1 MLFNSFEFLGFLTIT
16 YTLYRLLPWP
26 QQNWLLLAASYV
38 FYAWWDVRFLFLIA
52 IATAVDFCCGLLI
65 ETGNLSPGKRR
76 LVSAYLILAAFLF
89 ATLQWSA
96 VSWTSGLSIQLGQLL
111 PNTLVSWWVLGI
123 TVTAVV
129 VLNGLFPRVTQLSE
143 SQRRNG
149 FLWLSLCSNLA
160 ILGFFKYYNF
170 FADSLTSA
178 LGGLGVPAGVLHL
191 NIVLPVGISFYT
203 FRTMS
208 YGIDVWRGKL
218 AAEPDFPRYALFL
231 SFFPSL
237 LAGPIDRAGYLLP
250 QLAQD
255 RRLSFQQTSRGLFLI
270 LLGLFKKVAIANGVA
285 TSVNTIYQTTG
296 VVSWLD
302 VVAAT
307 LLYTVQIYCDFSGYS
322 DIARGIAKLFGF
334 DLVVNFNLPYFSKDP
349 SEFWRRW
356 HISLSTWLRDYLY
369 IPLGGNRKGNLRTYL
384 NLMTTMVLGGLWH
397 GATWNF
403 VLWGFY
409 QGALLCLYRLISV
422 LRGGE
427 STAQPRQKSTGAKGS
442 RPHPTRLGHIKGLV
456 AMAIFLALTCYGW
469 LLFGVTSLPKIAQFT
484 QVLLTGAGAFALT
497 MPKPGLAAL
506 LGIPLLVIYEV
517 MEYRFGKPQFYL
529 KLPAPMRGALY
540 AALIFIV
547 LMGGSNAPAQFIYS
561 QF

>member
-1 MLFNSFEFLGFLTIT
+1 MLFNSFEFLIFLLVT
-16 YTLYRLLPWP
+16 YTLYRLLPW
-26 QQNWLLLAASYV
+26 QRQNWLLLGASYV

-65 ETGNLSPGKRR
+65 ETADLSPGKRR
-76 LVSAYLILAAFLF
+76 LVSTYLILAAFLF
-89 ATLQWSA
+89 VTLRWSA
-96 VSWTSGLSIQLGQLL
+96 VSWNNGLSIQLAQLL
-111 PNTLVSWWVLGI
+111 PNTLVGWSALPATLGI
-123 TVTAVV
+123 LA
-129 VLNGLFPRVTQLSE
+129 VLNGLFPGVTQLTE

-149 FLWLSLCSNLA
+149 FLWLSVCSNLA

-178 LGGLGVPAGVLHL
+178 LGGLGAPAAVLHL
-191 NIVLPVGISFYT
+191 NIALPVGISFYT

-208 YGIDVWRGKL
+208 YVIDVWRGKL
-218 AAEPDFPRYALFL
+218 AAEQDFTRYALFL

-237 LAGPIDRAGYLLP
+237 LAGPIDRAGQLLP
-250 QLAQD
+250 QFA
-255 RRLSFQQTSRGLFLI
+255 RGRHLSFQQTSRGLFLI
-270 LLGLFKKVAIANGVA
+270 LLGLFKKVAIANGVS
-285 TSVNTIYQTTG
+285 TSVNAIYQTTG

-307 LLYTVQIYCDFSGYS
+307 LLYTVQIYCDFSGYT
-322 DIARGIAKLFGF
+322 DMARGVSKLFGF

-369 IPLGGNRKGNLRTYL
+369 IPLGGNRKSNLRTYV

-409 QGALLCLYRLISV
+409 QGALLCVYRLTAI
-422 LRGGE
+422 LGGGE
-427 STAQPRQKSTGAKGS
+427 STGKLRQKAGS
-442 RPHPTRLGHIKGLV
+442 AAESVPQLTLLDHLKGL
-456 AMAIFLALTCYGW
+456 AATAIFFALTCYGW

-497 MPKPGLAAL
+497 MPRPPLAAL
-506 LGIPLLVIYEV
+506 LGIPLLAIYEV
-517 MEYRFGKPQFYL
+517 VEYRFGKPQFYL
-529 KLPAPMRGALY
+529 KLPAPIRGALY
-540 AALIFIV
+540 AALVFIV